1 MLRPMNEPRATTR
14 RVILQC
20 AVALVTVA
28 WAFGTSA
35 ATRADDGPFARAVAI
50 AQQRT
55 VKIYGAGIGRVSGYG
70 TGLLVSA
77 EGDILTAEGV
87 NLLGNRIRVTL
98 PDGSMHDARL
108 VRSNHE
114 LQLALLKIDAPT
126 PQYFALGD
134 QPPVEKGSWVVAVS
148 NAFKVADGAEPLSVT
163 LGIVSLRT
171 RLDARRGTQD
181 SPYLGDLLL
190 IDAITSNPGAA
201 GGAVVTAD
209 GRLAGM
215 IGKIIES
222 KSTNTRLNYAVPV
235 DLLDKF
241 VRDELES
248 FAPVVASSD
257 AKAELGI
264 RLFRLGGRNA
274 PAYIDRV
281 VANSPAA
288 AAGLRPDDL
297 VISVGGQAIRNVTE
311 YRQVVDTLKPG
322 EEVLLLVKRGEK
334 VQEFRITPV
343 AEDSDE

>member
-1 MLRPMNEPRATTR
+1 M
-14 RVILQC
+14 VGC
-20 AVALVTVA
+20 AL
-28 WAFGTSA
+28 A
-35 ATRADDGPFARAVAI
+35 AIASVRADEGPFAQAVAA

-55 VKIYGAGIGRVSGYG
+55 VKIYGAGIGRVSGFG
-70 TGLLVSA
+70 TGVVVSP

-87 NLLGNRIRVTL
+87 ILFGERIRVTL
-98 PDGSMHDARL
+98 PDGTMHEAKL

-114 LQLALLKIDAPT
+114 LQVALLKIDVPT
-126 PQYFALGD
+126 PQYFALAD
-134 QPPVEKGSWVVAVS
+134 QPPLEKGSWVVAVS
-148 NAFKVADGAEPLSVT
+148 NAFKVADRAEPLSVT

-190 IDAITSNPGAA
+190 IDCITSNPGAA

-241 VRDELES
+241 VRNELES
-248 FAPVVASSD
+248 FAPVVATTD

-281 VANSPAA
+281 IPNSPAA
-288 AAGLRPDDL
+288 QAGLRPDDL
-297 VISVGGQAIRNVTE
+297 VISIGGQAIRNVSE

-334 VQEFRITPV
+334 VEQFPITPV
-343 AEDSDE
+343 AEDSGE